1 MNASTLITS
10 LQHLIQEHGDLPMT
24 IVAGPYEYSVSD
36 AFHASPG
43 PLPVLKNIQ
52 KQHPPERFVLEAKTD
67 VPVN

>member
-1 MNASTLITS
+1 M
-10 LQHLIQEHGDLPMT
+10 
-24 IVAGPYEYSVSD
+24 EYSVSD

-43 PLPVLKNIQ
+43 PLPVFKDIQ